1 MTLPAIVFGIVLS
14 TLFGTA
20 FHAWR
25 GGGLRKL
32 AILILL
38 SWGGFWAG
46 QIVGAALNLTF
57 GRVGTL
63 LLGTASAGSLVV
75 LVIGNWLFNQP
86 QDR

>member
-20 FHAWR
+20 FHVWR

-46 QIVGAALNLTF
+46 QIAGAALNLTF

-63 LLGTASAGSLVV
+63 LLGTASAGSLIV

-86 QDR
+86 ER